1 MTSTGYHSLLFKGGC
16 RMFWP
21 GGGIKSL
28 GKKENIL
35 VDGARRPVSSIW
47 ETPNPCVVSAQG
59 FGPHSGCFNWI
70 LLHAGSRWL
79 IYSGNDLLG
88 AVHIWSER
96 GKQKVSKIFEGTKKE
111 FWVETWWVFAKHLV
125 NKKKNFFSF
134 LVLSFFLAALAA
146 LYLPWWLTKT
156 NCELVWWKQSQSWT
170 KVKVVKWC

>member
-21 GGGIKSL
+21 AGGIKSL

-88 AVHIWSER
+88 AVHILSWSNNCFQSMAA
-96 GKQKVSKIFEGTKKE
+96 KDQ
-111 FWVETWWVFAKHLV
+111 VFSAD
-125 NKKKNFFSF
+125 
-134 LVLSFFLAALAA
+134 LVLTICNVALLKWTDNMSSFMNLIASCPKSASLNSA
-146 LYLPWWLTKT
+146 
-156 NCELVWWKQSQSWT
+156 NCF
-170 KVKVVKWC
+170 